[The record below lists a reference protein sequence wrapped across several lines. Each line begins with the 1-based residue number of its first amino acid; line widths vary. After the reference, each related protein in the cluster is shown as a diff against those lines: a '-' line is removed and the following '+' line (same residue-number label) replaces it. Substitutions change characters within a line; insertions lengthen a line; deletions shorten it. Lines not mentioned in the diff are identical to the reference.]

1 MLADKLNG
9 SVYNNDG
16 QLARRVYA
24 VWGVPPETQAY
35 ALAKYSRSAQSMLES
50 IAELSE
56 QRAAEFLETFYF
68 QYGHRS
74 IADLAHLAIALENIS
89 ILAAIRVVD
98 EPLWDGQERSTR
110 YQPFT
115 RTKYH
120 IPDGIVD
127 DGLRER
133 FVGACDDLFAAYAEL
148 SKGLTELLKR
158 VVPRPEEMDDGAY
171 TRTLRARAFDVARYL
186 LPLATRTSVGQVVSA
201 RVLERQISRL
211 LADPLPECQRIG
223 QELRLAC
230 ERPAEAPVL
239 RKVLSDGGWAID
251 GDAAQRLLETRAA
264 PTLVKYTAPDGYPPA
279 TYTALGELA
288 GRLLSG
294 LPGACPTG
302 TWPSVELAGP
312 TTLEEELVATL
323 LFRADRRR
331 RSYRQ
336 ILERVRE
343 LPDERC
349 RELLDA
355 ALAGRGRHDEL
366 LREHR
371 AGYGLVFD
379 VLMDVGGFRDM
390 HRHRRCV
397 QIVREPDPADG
408 FDDPDELF
416 RAGLGDDG
424 AELAR
429 QTGHVARYRAAVE
442 RAFAA
447 AAELAPRLGSEAG
460 YLLPMAARVR
470 ALFKMDYAEAV
481 YIAELRTGTG
491 GHFSY
496 RRVAWAM
503 RQELARRHPEL
514 AREVR
519 ATDPYEVVDLLRR

>member
-1 MLADKLNG
+1 MING
-9 SVYNNDG
+9 PAKRLPDG
-16 QLARRVYA
+16 PIQRNIYA

-50 IAELSE
+50 IAELSD

-74 IADLAHLAIALENIS
+74 IADLAHLALALENIS

-120 IPDGIVD
+120 VPEGIA

-133 FVGACDDLFAAYAEL
+133 FVAACEELFAAYTEL

-158 VVPRPEEMDDGAY
+158 VVPRPDDMDDGTY
-171 TRTLRARAFDVARYL
+171 TRTLRARAFDVTRYL
-186 LPLATRTSVGQVVSA
+186 LPLAARTSVGQVVSA

-211 LADPLPECQRIG
+211 LADPLPECRRIG
-223 QELRLAC
+223 QELRAAC

-239 RKVLSDGGWAID
+239 RKVLGVGGWGLD
-251 GDAAQRLLETRAA
+251 EEAARRLLETRAA
-264 PTLVKYTAPDGYPPA
+264 PTLVKYTAPDTYPPA
-279 TYTALGELA
+279 TYAALGELA
-288 GRLLSG
+288 GRLLVD
-294 LPGACPTG
+294 LPPAPHPTG
-302 TWPSVELAGP
+302 ARPAVELAETAP
-312 TTLEEELVATL
+312 LEEELVATL
-323 LFRADRRR
+323 LFKADAGR

-336 ILERVRE
+336 VLDRVRA
-343 LPDERC
+343 LPDGERQDV
-349 RELLDA
+349 LDA
-355 ALAGRGRHDEL
+355 ALVGRGKHDDL

-397 QIVREPDPADG
+397 QVVRDPDPADG
-408 FDDPDELF
+408 FDDPEEVF

-424 AELAR
+424 AAMAR
-429 QTGHVARYRAAVE
+429 QDGHVERYRAAVE
-442 RAFAA
+442 RAFATA
-447 AAELAPRLGSEAG
+447 DELAPRLGIEAR

-503 RQELARRHPEL
+503 HQELARRHPVL
-514 AREVR
+514 ARGVR
-519 ATDPYEVVDLLRR
+519 VTDPYAVVDLLRR